1 MSVGVIVG
9 AAVAALLFSQGA
21 AAVSAAQIEITA
33 RSQHTTVAV
42 LPPAGRAGD
51 AESSHWIVWDRY
63 ARPIGEMLI
72 DCRWVTSGLRL
83 CVGQLSLP
91 LGAIA
96 VLGASR
102 TRFLGQLSVVGGTG
116 RYVGADGTL
125 LFKATGTGRY
135 VLSINY
141 ERDGS

>member
-1 MSVGVIVG
+1 MTSGVVVGTVAALVLAAG
-9 AAVAALLFSQGA
+9 AQAAQIEVTARVQHTAVAAL
-21 AAVSAAQIEITA
+21 
-33 RSQHTTVAV
+33 
-42 LPPAGRAGD
+42 PPIGRAGD
-51 AESSHWIVWDRY
+51 AESSHWVVRDRY
-63 ARPIGEMLI
+63 GKAIGDMLI

-125 LFKATGTGRY
+125 LFKQTGTGRY

-141 ERDGS
+141 QTEGE

>member
-1 MSVGVIVG
+1 MRHAGVLLVAGMVALVASGSV
-9 AAVAALLFSQGA
+9 L
-21 AAVSAAQIEITA
+21 AAQIEVTA
-33 RSQHTTVAV
+33 RAQRTTVAV
-42 LPPAGRAGD
+42 LPPHGREGD
-51 AESSHWIVWDRY
+51 AESSHWIVRDRY
-63 ARPIGEMLI
+63 GKAIGDMLI

-102 TRFLGQLSVVGGTG
+102 TRFLGQLAVVGGTG

-141 ERDGS
+141 QTEDQ

>member
-1 MSVGVIVG
+1 MIGWVTV
-9 AAVAALLFSQGA
+9 AAVASAVTISGA
-21 AAVSAAQIEITA
+21 AQAAQIEIVA
-33 RSQHTTVAV
+33 RLQNENVAV
-42 LPPAGRAGD
+42 LKPAGRQGD
-51 AESSHWIVWDRY
+51 AESSHWIVRDRHG
-63 ARPIGEMLI
+63 RSIGDMLI
-72 DCRWVTSGLRL
+72 DCRWVTSDLRL

-102 TRFLGQLSVVGGTG
+102 TRFLGQFAVVGGTG

-125 LFKATGTGRY
+125 LFNQTGRGRY

-141 ERDGS
+141 RTEE